1 MVWKERHYVVTQ
13 QQGGIKLDLV
23 LLVVEV
29 MHVNQIQIFH
39 FGVQED
45 PFWHSTHTAID
56 EDKLVMET
64 AIKTIISSYAVRGF
78 IVKVVL
84 INI

>member
-1 MVWKERHYVVTQ
+1 MVWKERQYVVTQ

-45 PFWHSTHTAID
+45 PLWHSTHTAID
-56 EDKLVMET
+56 EDT
-64 AIKTIISSYAVRGF
+64 SNGNCNQDYY
-78 IVKVVL
+78 
-84 INI
+84 